1 MAGAIALDCSA
12 NPPRMHPFSPLTPV
26 ERPEVSLK
34 DSPKPGELRQSACLT
49 KDVTPAKAM
58 SMLKG
63 LKTAGRSVYWKH
75 LIPRVNPASGYA
87 CLFCIDCESYLS
99 ASNPSRTAQD
109 HFGKQCNRDPVCHL
123 AAKASAKMSNDLKR
137 SAEVAGLEGRGCFL
151 NVTGG
156 SSSSSSGSCSS
167 LSSSSSSISSSSSV
181 GPVEDA
187 DSITNYIPKLPP
199 PQVKNRAVELIV
211 RSILSNNIPMS
222 IVEDKDLRAGVA
234 LLGVSLPT
242 RKIVAGPMLDAEY
255 EKVKQQTIAER
266 NSWVYY
272 AVSTDG

>member
-1 MAGAIALDCSA
+1 
-12 NPPRMHPFSPLTPV
+12 
-26 ERPEVSLK
+26 
-34 DSPKPGELRQSACLT
+34 
-49 KDVTPAKAM
+49 
-58 SMLKG
+58 
-63 LKTAGRSVYWKH
+63 
-75 LIPRVNPASGYA
+75 
-87 CLFCIDCESYLS
+87 
-99 ASNPSRTAQD
+99 
-109 HFGKQCNRDPVCHL
+109 
-123 AAKASAKMSNDLKR
+123 
-137 SAEVAGLEGRGCFL
+137 
-151 NVTGG
+151 
-156 SSSSSSGSCSS
+156 
-167 LSSSSSSISSSSSV
+167 V